1 MRLNLIPLKI
11 TEHYNQMKKLFF
23 ILILL
28 PSELL
33 AQLAGEWAGQAM
45 SVAQVS
51 GQAKASVKVAGNTV
65 SGSFQ
70 TQMLGMISV
79 SFQGQLSDINN
90 ATCVG
95 YVDGQPSMYVILS
108 REGGNLNVN
117 LRTDASDY
125 LYATLQPKVRS
136 RSTGS
141 VNENIVGTWKV
152 VKYENNTKTTMFWKI
167 SEDGSL
173 DGYQNT
179 FWMSG
184 YDRQGRNID
193 SETSGEPIPF
203 IEKIKQLGGRLYT
216 KGANEVWLKA
226 RGEKDEKFF
235 HYQITNDQLIM
246 FLGNGI
252 KNTGERVGF

>member
-1 MRLNLIPLKI
+1 
-11 TEHYNQMKKLFF
+11 MKKIFF
-23 ILILL
+23 LLMLL

-33 AQLAGEWAGQAM
+33 AQLAGEWTGQA
-45 SVAQVS
+45 SR
-51 GQAKASVKVAGNTV
+51 KVVGNTV

-70 TQMLGMISV
+70 TQMVGMVSI
-79 SFQGQLSDINN
+79 SFQGQLSDVNN

-95 YVDGQPSMYVILS
+95 YVDGQPSLYVILS
-108 REGGNLNVN
+108 REGQNLNVN

-136 RSTGS
+136 RGAGS
-141 VNENIVGTWKV
+141 VNENLVGTWKI
-152 VKYENNTKTTMFWKI
+152 VKYENKTKITMFWKI
-167 SEDGSL
+167 TEDGTL

-184 YDRQGRNID
+184 YDSRGRNID

-203 IEKIKQLGGRLYT
+203 IEKFKQNGGRIYT
-216 KGANEVWLKA
+216 KGANEVWYKI
-226 RGEKDEKFF
+226 RGEKDAKFF
-235 HYQITNDQLIM
+235 HYQITNEQQLVM
-246 FLGNGI
+246 FLGNGV